1 MRFKA
6 DENLPRRVVRFLRD
20 AGHDVETVV
29 EEGMGGA
36 KDPSV
41 LDACRRE
48 NRSLITLD
56 KDFCDVRAYPPAL
69 GPGIVV
75 LRPRDQRAA
84 TLATVVSRLLPHLA
98 TGAVSLEGSLWMV
111 DERGAR
117 LRS

>member
-6 DENLPRRVVRFLRD
+6 DENLPRRAVRILRD

-41 LDACRRE
+41 LEACRRE
-48 NRSLITLD
+48 NRSLVTLD
-56 KDFCDVRAYPPAL
+56 KDFCDVRAYPPAR

-75 LRPRDQRAA
+75 LRPRDQRAV
-84 TLATVVSRLLPHLA
+84 TLATIVSRLLPHLA
-98 TGAVSLEGSLWMV
+98 PEAASLEGSLWMV